1 MKLSKRLNVI
11 NSLITQPLDI
21 IWDCCCDHGFLGMA
35 LLERGI
41 AKQINFVDI
50 IPQLMEAL
58 EQSLQQFEQGKSL
71 PSWQVRCEDV
81 AQIKL
86 PTDAKQV
93 IVIAGVGG
101 DLCLK
106 LIEQIIANNPHSLKQ
121 LSFIICPI
129 MHLYKVRAG
138 LKAFNLQLDSEQ
150 IIVENKRFYEVLQ
163 VSFNATGTITKTGA
177 HMWDTHNPQH
187 HQYQQQ
193 LLDHYTRMLNKDRL
207 YYQKVITEYQHV
219 FER

>member
-138 LKAFNLQLDSEQ
+138 LKDCNLQLDSEQ

-177 HMWDTHNPQH
+177 HMWDKHNPQH

-193 LLDHYTRMLNKDRL
+193 LLDHYTRMLNKDRV
-207 YYQKVITEYQHV
+207 YYQKVITEYQRV

>member
-1 MKLSKRLNVI
+1 MKLSKRLNAI
-11 NSLITQPLDI
+11 NSLITQSYDI
-21 IWDCCCDHGFLGMA
+21 VWDCCCDHGFLGMA

-50 IPQLMEAL
+50 IPELMEAL

-86 PTDAKQV
+86 PTSAKQV

-106 LIEQIIANNPHSLKQ
+106 LIEQIIANNPQSLKH

-138 LKAFNLQLDSEQ
+138 LKACNLQLDSEQ

-193 LLDHYTRMLNKDRL
+193 LLDHYTRMLNKDRV
-207 YYQKVITEYQHV
+207 YYQKVITEYQRV